1 MVITIIK
8 LIHLLGFSG
17 CLVASFLKS
26 RILRAQSVEGRALG
40 QLVALDK
47 ISRVSA
53 LLIFATGF
61 AIVAWLAKPTDLYL
75 GSVSFW
81 IKICLFVTASA
92 AVLTTKPP
100 IREAAKIGQ
109 LNPTATIRTFLVFDF
124 FAILVMAGLGRWIAT
139 TLT

>member
-1 MVITIIK
+1 MDLTIIK
-8 LIHLLGFSG
+8 LIHLLGFAG
-17 CLVASFLKS
+17 CLVASFLKN
-26 RILRAQSVEGRALG
+26 RILRAQSVEGRVLG

-61 AIVAWLAKPTDLYL
+61 AMVAWLAKPTDLYL

-92 AVLTTKPP
+92 AVLTTKPL

-109 LNPTATIRTFLVFDF
+109 LKPTARIRALLVFDF
-124 FAILVMAGLGRWIAT
+124 VAILVVAGLGRWVAT